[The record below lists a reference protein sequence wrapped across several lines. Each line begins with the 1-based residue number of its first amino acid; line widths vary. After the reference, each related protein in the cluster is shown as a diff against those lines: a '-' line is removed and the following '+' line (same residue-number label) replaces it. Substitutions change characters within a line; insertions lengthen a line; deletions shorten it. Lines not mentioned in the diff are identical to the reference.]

1 MKKRFRPAMTAVLLT
16 GVLAGCA
23 SGRSADGA
31 LIGAFA
37 SSQDEPVA
45 TRIVEAMAGGL
56 VGRAVR
62 EGLDERDRRRA
73 LEAEYRAL
81 EYTPVGQ
88 TVEWGRRGSRLHGE
102 VRAGAPYRVGSQDCR
117 QYMHT
122 VHVGGQSRSIRGTA
136 CRNDDGS
143 WTPIA

>member
-1 MKKRFRPAMTAVLLT
+1 MTAILLT

-23 SGRSADGA
+23 SSGSTDGA
-31 LIGAFA
+31 MLGAFA
-37 SSQDEPVA
+37 APGQQDEPIAAV
-45 TRIVEAMAGGL
+45 IVEAMAGGL
-56 VGRAVR
+56 VGRAIG

-88 TVEWGRRGSRLHGE
+88 TVEWRGGGGLHGE
-102 VRAGAPYRVGSQDCR
+102 VRAGAPYSVGSQDCR
-117 QYMHT
+117 QYVHT
-122 VHVGGQSRSIRGTA
+122 VYVREQSRSIRGTA